1 MKNKMKSLCIALIGL
16 FMVGNLIGCTNQQG
30 SQENTTE
37 NHKSTHQNT
46 SNLKKYSKDPDKNSD
61 DEDFDLIGTL
71 DTETSDQLTLVI
83 DQKKVKV
90 PKSSS
95 FKKEK
100 IGNENVKGKLVKVE
114 IDSKS
119 QEAETLEL
127 TPQAKADSN
136 GVYEKDDDGDF
147 KLIGKLI
154 KETDTNVTVQVSN
167 GKKTYKKA
175 ADYKKDT
182 EGISGDIQGKTVRL
196 ELKENN
202 EVESLDIDPEDQ

>member
-1 MKNKMKSLCIALIGL
+1 MKNKMKSFCTALIGL

-37 NHKSTHQNT
+37 NHKNTQQNT

-114 IDSKS
+114 IDSKR
-119 QEAETLEL
+119 QEAEALEL

-154 KETDTNVTVQVSN
+154 EETAANVTVQVSN

-175 ADYKKDT
+175 DDYKKDT
-182 EGISGDIQGKTVRL
+182 EGISGDIQGKIVRL
-196 ELKENN
+196 EVKKNN
-202 EVESLDIDPEDQ
+202 EAESLDIDPEDQ

>member
-1 MKNKMKSLCIALIGL
+1 
-16 FMVGNLIGCTNQQG
+16 MVGNLIGCTNQQG

-37 NHKSTHQNT
+37 NHKNTQQNT

-100 IGNENVKGKLVKVE
+100 IGNENVKGKLVKAE
-114 IDSKS
+114 IDSKR
-119 QEAETLEL
+119 QEAEALEL

-154 KETDTNVTVQVSN
+154 EETAANVTVQVSN

-175 ADYKKDT
+175 DDYKKDT
-182 EGISGDIQGKTVRL
+182 EGISGDIQGKIVRL
-196 ELKENN
+196 EVKKNN
-202 EVESLDIDPEDQ
+202 EAESLDIDPEDQ

>member
-1 MKNKMKSLCIALIGL
+1 MKNKMKSFCIALIGL
-16 FMVGNLIGCTNQQG
+16 FMVGSLIGCTNQQG

-46 SNLKKYSKDPDKNSD
+46 SNLKKYSKDPDKNND

-114 IDSKS
+114 IDSKR

-154 KETDTNVTVQVSN
+154 KETDTNVTVQVSK

-196 ELKENN
+196 EVKENN